1 MQDLNSASRVTSW
14 RTALFIVF
22 EGIDGS
28 GKSTQAH
35 MLFSW
40 MKENGVPVILTAEP
54 SDGPIG
60 RQIRALKTR
69 PSPEKEAELFTRDRF
84 DHLER
89 TILPALKRGTTVI
102 CDRYVHSSVAYQGAR
117 GIDVQEIMDQNNKF
131 AIKPDSV
138 FLLEVPV
145 DLAMSRI
152 ATGRASVFSAFEVSV
167 QLQKVASIYQDLEDP
182 DITRID
188 GTGPPKQI
196 HKKIVQYV
204 RKLRNEWELLKE

>member
-1 MQDLNSASRVTSW
+1 MQDLNSASRVTSR

-60 RQIRALKTR
+60 RKIRALKTR
-69 PSPEKEAELFTRDRF
+69 PSPEKEAELFTQDRF

-89 TILPALKRGTTVI
+89 TILPALKSWNTVI

-117 GIDVQEIMDQNNKF
+117 GIDVQEIVDQNNRF

-145 DLAMSRI
+145 DMALSRI
-152 ATGRASVFSAFEVSV
+152 ALGRGSEFSAFEGRE
-167 QLQKVASIYQDLEDP
+167 QLEKVASIYGSLEDP
-182 DITRID
+182 IIVRLD
-188 GTGPPKQI
+188 GTGRPEQV

-204 RKLRNEWELLKE
+204 RKLRSEWELLKE

>member
-1 MQDLNSASRVTSW
+1 MQDLNSVSRVAGR
-14 RTALFIVF
+14 RTGLFIVF

-28 GKSTQAH
+28 GKSTQAQ

-40 MKENGVPVILTAEP
+40 MKEKGVPVILTAEP

-60 RQIRALKTR
+60 RKIRALKMR
-69 PSPEKEAELFTRDRF
+69 PSPEKEAELFTQDRF

-117 GIDVQEIMDQNNKF
+117 GIDVQEIMNRNNKF

-145 DLAMSRI
+145 DLALSRI
-152 ATGRASVFSAFEVSV
+152 ATGRAGIFSAFEVSV
-167 QLQKVASIYQDLEDP
+167 QLQKVASIYGDLEGP
-182 DITRID
+182 DIMRID
-188 GTGPPKQI
+188 GTGPPEQVHKQI
-196 HKKIVQYV
+196 VRCV
-204 RKLRNEWELLKE
+204 RKLRSDCELLEE